1 MRTGSSPLGGWL
13 EASGR
18 APGLGLPII
27 SINTAT
33 YWQALRELRLDDKRT
48 GFGPLFAE
56 F

>member
-33 YWQALRELRLDDKRT
+33 YWQALRVLGIKDKLP
-48 GFGPLFAE
+48 GFGPLLARF
-56 F
+56 